1 MGALTFYIPL
11 NPQNPSDGGL
21 RYLKNGI
28 NKQFDHDLSSEKG
41 FSLTIKSK
49 DDIKLLEKLIQSMSL
64 VIVQYHH
71 SRSVHYAEKV
81 PPKIDRGLVLRMSF
95 FAINS
100 KQKINHLEW
109 YEKIVN
115 KNRLQ
120 NI

>member
-1 MGALTFYIPL
+1 
-11 NPQNPSDGGL
+11 
-21 RYLKNGI
+21 
-28 NKQFDHDLSSEKG
+28 
-41 FSLTIKSK
+41 
-49 DDIKLLEKLIQSMSL
+49 MSL
-64 VIVQYHH
+64 VFVRYIIQGG
-71 SRSVHYAEKV
+71 VHYAEKV

-115 KNRLQ
+115 KNRIQ